1 MYYACLCACVRLCAL
16 VCYIFFG
23 DCAHAFV
30 CVHFVLAFVLV
41 FVFLF
46 VCAQLE
52 DHQVSPQGRVEM
64 MWAFEIVAG

>member
-1 MYYACLCACVRLCAL
+1 MLL
-16 VCYIFFG
+16 
-23 DCAHAFV
+23 
-30 CVHFVLAFVLV
+30 FVLAFVLV

-64 MWAFEIVAG
+64 MRAFEIVAG